1 MRIDIFFYLLLVLIS
16 FLVCFF
22 FLLLFFI
29 FFHLSPS
36 LLSSIALVTSS
47 LLASKL
53 RFSIITLSIFL
64 IRIALRLFPTSSSF
78 LFSSSC
84 FPCLF
89 CFLFYLRY
97 STFLLSRNR
106 VVSHKLS
113 RGNSKI
119 SIFRRIFHSSYRL
132 LAKLFH
138 RHFHICQLT
147 YLTSWIIKIEKQSLS
162 NFSSNSIVIRDSSSQ
177 NLPYAYIWRSS
188 ILLENRHCLYNG
200 LATNDSR

>member
-22 FLLLFFI
+22 FLLLFLSFSI
-29 FFHLSPS
+29 SPS

-119 SIFRRIFHSSYRL
+119 SIFRRIFYSSSYRL

-138 RHFHICQLT
+138 RYTRLSINIFNFVKWL
-147 YLTSWIIKIEKQSLS
+147 IIKS
-162 NFSSNSIVIRDSSSQ
+162 NRKTNPFSSNSIVTRFFFSKPT
-177 NLPYAYIWRSS
+177 LRVYM
-188 ILLENRHCLYNG
+188 
-200 LATNDSR
+200 T

>member
-106 VVSHKLS
+106 VVSHNYLEEIVKYRFS
-113 RGNSKI
+113 EEF
-119 SIFRRIFHSSYRL
+119 SIRRIDYWQN
-132 LAKLFH
+132 
-138 RHFHICQLT
+138 C
-147 YLTSWIIKIEKQSLS
+147 
-162 NFSSNSIVIRDSSSQ
+162 SIAIFTFV
-177 NLPYAYIWRSS
+177 N
-188 ILLENRHCLYNG
+188 
-200 LATNDSR
+200 

>member
-22 FLLLFFI
+22 FLLLFLSFSI
-29 FFHLSPS
+29 SPS

-106 VVSHKLS
+106 VVSHNYLEEIVKYRFS
-113 RGNSKI
+113 EEF
-119 SIFRRIFHSSYRL
+119 SIRPRIDYWQN
-132 LAKLFH
+132 
-138 RHFHICQLT
+138 C
-147 YLTSWIIKIEKQSLS
+147 
-162 NFSSNSIVIRDSSSQ
+162 SIAIFTFV
-177 NLPYAYIWRSS
+177 N
-188 ILLENRHCLYNG
+188 
-200 LATNDSR
+200 

>member
-22 FLLLFFI
+22 FLLLFLSFSI
-29 FFHLSPS
+29 SPS

-119 SIFRRIFHSSYRL
+119 SIFRRIFYSSSYRL

-138 RHFHICQLT
+138 RYTRLSINIFNFVKWL
-147 YLTSWIIKIEKQSLS
+147 IIKS
-162 NFSSNSIVIRDSSSQ
+162 NRKTNPFSSNSIVTRFF
-177 NLPYAYIWRSS
+177 LWKPTLRVYM
-188 ILLENRHCLYNG
+188 
-200 LATNDSR
+200 T

>member
-22 FLLLFFI
+22 FLLLFLSFSI
-29 FFHLSPS
+29 SPS

-119 SIFRRIFHSSYRL
+119 SIFRRIFYSSSYRL

-138 RHFHICQLT
+138 RYTRLSINIFNFVKWL
-147 YLTSWIIKIEKQSLS
+147 IIKS
-162 NFSSNSIVIRDSSSQ
+162 NRKTNPFSSNSIVTRFFLSKPT
-177 NLPYAYIWRSS
+177 LRVYM
-188 ILLENRHCLYNG
+188 
-200 LATNDSR
+200 T